1 MKKTTKLIFFFLICV
16 SSFLYSQ
23 QNSGV
28 ITYGQRII
36 ISDNSKSLKK
46 SYFSDYY
53 NAERKKM
60 SESSKRITYKLRF
73 NKLAASFSSERS
85 MSIGDSSND
94 LEFAILH
101 VNGDG
106 ERYFSAENNVSLWAH
121 DVFGRDVILVD
132 TINSMDWTITKETK
146 KIGKY
151 KVIKA
156 TKNKV
161 LTNKRIIEIVAWFAP
176 EIPNNYG
183 PLGYYGLPGL
193 ILELQGRDFII
204 FATKVKFKKKSL
216 HIEKPSKGD
225 YMVKKEYDVYVDKAA
240 RDFIRN

>member
-1 MKKTTKLIFFFLICV
+1 MKKTNKLVFFLALSI

-28 ITYGQRII
+28 VTYGQKVFIPE
-36 ISDNSKSLKK
+36 NSKPSKNP
-46 SYFSDYY
+46 YFSNLLNSD
-53 NAERKKM
+53 RKKM
-60 SESSKRITYKLRF
+60 GKVSKRITYKLRF
-73 NKLAASFSSERS
+73 NKIAASFKAERS
-85 MSIGDSSND
+85 ISVGDSND
-94 LEFAILH
+94 DVLDALMH

-106 ERYFSAENNVSLWAH
+106 EHYFSAETNISLWTH

-156 TKNKV
+156 TKKKI
-161 LTNKRIIEIVAWFAP
+161 LTNKKTVETVVWFAP

-183 PLGYYGLPGL
+183 PIGYYGLPGL
-193 ILELQGRDFII
+193 ILEVKGRDFII
-204 FATKVKFKKKSL
+204 YTTKVKFNNKSL
-216 HIEKPSKGD
+216 KINKPSKGD
-225 YMVKKEYDVYVDKAA
+225 YMSRKEYDVYVDKAA
-240 RDFIRN
+240 RDFITN